1 MFTNSQFL
9 RAALLGNRLRIPSN
23 SRLKQACSEN
33 VQLPDVTYTAICARI
48 RHEVKDPPIQHGTTA
63 EVYSAYSSSRECQIE
78 SRKTEETRLY
88 RQNSVLKSTKEC
100 SLTKALDESDPTCPL
115 CNQAPQDLQH
125 WLPSD
130 RETEIFLVRTR
141 EDWIA

>member
-1 MFTNSQFL
+1 MF
-9 RAALLGNRLRIPSN
+9 
-23 SRLKQACSEN
+23 
-33 VQLPDVTYTAICARI
+33 
-48 RHEVKDPPIQHGTTA
+48 KDPPTKHERTA